1 MMPRTSWTAGVLI
14 AAAAIMPINTAAF
27 SLGIGSVGHPAL
39 LRTGAHTHA
48 SPAAAGRVL
57 REAERVARAGAFAAG
72 LRPHVRRAS
81 RSAGGVRMGIE
92 GTGIYVG
99 TSLYAGQWKSAVV
112 VNSVL
117 AVVMFLTGKYKSA
130 LTEQGLLHAWILG
143 VLLWGPLGIGAWVTC
158 VCYLVCGSLVTKVS
172 RAEAQHAHCVPACTR
187 ACLCAGIF
195 THVRA
200 CMSLHGDKRKYVCA
214 HICMCACMCR

>member
-1 MMPRTSWTAGVLI
+1 MDLLSKVEADAMMPRASWTAGVLI
-14 AAAAIMPINTAAF
+14 AAAAIMPMNTAAF
-27 SLGIGSVGHPAL
+27 SLGIGRVGHPAL
-39 LRTGAHTHA
+39 LRTGAHTRA
-48 SPAAAGRVL
+48 SPYAAGGAL

-81 RSAGGVRMGIE
+81 RTAGGVRMGIE

-143 VLLWGPLGIGAWVTC
+143 VLLWGPLGFGAWVTC

-172 RAEAQHAHCVPACTR
+172 RAETQHAQSPRLHACLPMCRHSCTR
-187 ACLCAGIF
+187 AC
-195 THVRA
+195 VRVSTWA
-200 CMSLHGDKRKYVCA
+200 
-214 HICMCACMCR
+214 